1 MSAIT
6 HTEPISAA
14 PLTEGAWRL
23 DPTHSSVEF
32 HVRHFWGLI
41 TVKGHFSAYEGT
53 LDLSAT
59 PAVELT
65 IEADSLDTEH
75 VKRDTHLRSEDFFD
89 VERHPQVRFVSDS
102 ARLDGDALHVRGWLH
117 AGGQQIPLEL
127 DATVR
132 ELDGELE
139 IDATTEADHREL
151 DMTWS
156 PLGLLRAPSKLIVRG
171 RLVRR

>member
-1 MSAIT
+1 MQSWSCRRSSGKHNVAGTIIEHAILSRTTTCRARTSKELDPAMSTIT
-6 HTEPISAA
+6 HTDPISAA
-14 PLTEGAWRL
+14 SITDGTWRL
-23 DPTHSSVEF
+23 DPTRSSVEF

-41 TVKGHFSAYEGT
+41 SVKGDFSAYEGT

-102 ARLDGDALHVRGWLH
+102 ARLDGGALHVRGQLH

-127 DATVR
+127 
-132 ELDGELE
+132 
-139 IDATTEADHREL
+139 
-151 DMTWS
+151 
-156 PLGLLRAPSKLIVRG
+156 
-171 RLVRR
+171 